1 MVEENTAASR
11 DLAAEADALRTLLT
25 QFQLPGG
32 NIAATRHM
40 TELAASPALH
50 LVTRV
55 PRARGAAAPAAESS
69 EEF

>member
-1 MVEENTAASR
+1 
-11 DLAAEADALRTLLT
+11 LRTLLT